1 MTLIA
6 ASQARPPVNEKE
18 RQELNFSIHPIGFPV
33 NASGVPI
40 APCD

>member
-6 ASQARPPVNEKE
+6 ASEARTPVNDKE
-18 RQELNFSIHPIGFPV
+18 RQELDFSIHPIGFPV